1 MMDKNTILA
10 IVLSAIVLFG
20 YFFFDAFYMAPKR
33 QAAYEAQQAAELE
46 EQAAKAAEAEK
57 LSARVSE
64 SSPVASFADG
74 EDASGQGT
82 VAVQEF
88 TVTTNRAKVV
98 LTNRGGDIVSYKLTE
113 HLDKDTGEGVEMA
126 DNVTSSNRAFSL
138 AFGDSDMSAI
148 DGIFNVKKVDDYT
161 IGFYRDFTM
170 KDDSGVSHKFR
181 LGKLYT
187 FTPDDYAFRLSVTVN
202 GLDGSPASLNLGG
215 AAYTLRTSP
224 QIGPH
229 YDKKSNRYE
238 VRQFVS
244 WDGRK
249 KAKKAFSDRSYDKA
263 WEWAGAAGKYFTV
276 LVKPADN
283 SKMLA
288 AIRCSAQQLSG
299 YENSQVFVTRSAISG
314 GNVTDD
320 YYIYVGP
327 RSEKELIKY
336 NNADSNGWKLVNAR
350 FNQALQTSGFLSV
363 IEVALKWCLETIY
376 KLVRNWGVAIIIL
389 TIFLKIILFPLNKS
403 TALGSIKMAGLQPK
417 MKEIQ
422 ERYKDDPQ
430 QQQAA
435 MGKLYKEAGYNPAS
449 GCLPMVLQMMVL
461 FALYNVFNNHFEF
474 RGASFIH
481 GWIDDLSVGDQLFAW
496 DAQIPFISSFTMN
509 TFRLLPFIYT
519 GSQLLNGVITQYG
532 NAAGAN
538 QSSMKFMMYGMPLMF
553 FFLFYNVPSG
563 LLLYWTVSNI
573 LQIGQQ
579 MIINKI
585 MAKKRLEL
593 EAAKPRTVDKAMG
606 GKKKKGRR

>member
-1 MMDKNTILA
+1 MDKNTILA

-33 QAAYEAQQAAELE
+33 EAAFEAQQAAELE
-46 EQAAKAAEAEK
+46 AQAAKAEEAEE
-57 LSARVSE
+57 LSSMVSE
-64 SSPVASFADG
+64 VPLFSGTDADG
-74 EDASGQGT
+74 TAAGEVPIG
-82 VAVQEF
+82 EF
-88 TVTTNRAKVV
+88 TITTNRAKVV
-98 LTNRGGDIVSYKLTE
+98 LTNRGGDIVSYKLVE
-113 HLDKDTGEGVEMA
+113 HLDKDTGEGVEMV

-138 AFGDSDMSAI
+138 SFGDSSMAAL
-148 DGIFNVKKVDDYT
+148 DGGFNVKRIDDYT
-161 IGFYRDFTM
+161 IGFYRDFTV
-170 KDDSGVSHKFR
+170 KGDDGNDHRFR
-181 LGKLYT
+181 LGKLYS
-187 FTPDDYAFRLSVTVN
+187 FTADDYAFRLSVTVN
-202 GLDGSPASLNLGG
+202 SLDGKPALLNLGG

-249 KAKKAFSDRSYDKA
+249 KAKKAFSDRSYDKP

-276 LVKPADN
+276 IVKPTD
-283 SKMLA
+283 SSVMSSTIK
-288 AIRCSAQQLSG
+288 CSAQQVAG
-299 YENSQVFVTRSAISG
+299 YENSQVFLTRTAISG
-314 GNVTDD
+314 NSTDD

-327 RSEKELIKY
+327 RSENELIKY
-336 NNADSNGWKLVNAR
+336 NSADSNGWKLVNAR
-350 FNQALQTSGFLSV
+350 FNQALQTSGFLSI
-363 IEVALKWCLETIY
+363 IEVALKWCLRAIY
-376 KLVRNWGVAIIIL
+376 GLVRNWGVAIIIL
-389 TIFLKIILFPLNKS
+389 TIFLKIVLFPLNKA
-403 TALGSIKMAGLQPK
+403 TALGSIKMQGLQPK

-422 ERYKDDPQ
+422 EKYKDDPQ

-481 GWIDDLSVGDQLFAW
+481 GWIDDLSVGDSLFTW
-496 DAQIPFISSFTMN
+496 EKQIPFISSFTMN
-509 TFRLLPFIYT
+509 TLRLLPFIYT
-519 GSQLLNGVITQYG
+519 GSQLLSGVITQYG
-532 NAAGAN
+532 NPAGAN

-579 MIINKI
+579 VIINKI
-585 MAKKRLEL
+585 TAKKKREL
-593 EAAKPRTVDKAMG
+593 EASKPRVIDKAMG
-606 GKKKKGRR
+606 GRKKKGRK

>member
-33 QAAYEAQQAAELE
+33 QAAYEAQQAAELA
-46 EQAAKAAEAEK
+46 EQEAKAAEAER
-57 LSARVSE
+57 LSAQVSE
-64 SSPVASFADG
+64 SSPAASFADG
-74 EDASGQGT
+74 EDASGQGA

-98 LTNRGGDIVSYKLTE
+98 LTNRGGDIVSYKLVE

-138 AFGDSDMSAI
+138 AFGNAGMAAI
-148 DGIFNVKKVDDYT
+148 DGVFNVKRVDDYT

-170 KDDSGVSHKFR
+170 KDDSGVSRRFR
-181 LGKLYT
+181 LGKLYS

-202 GLDGSPASLNLGG
+202 GLDGSPATLDLGG
-215 AAYTLRTSP
+215 VAYTLRTPP

-229 YDKKSNRYE
+229 YDKKSDRYE

-249 KAKKAFSDRSYDKA
+249 KMAKTFSSHSYEKA
-263 WEWAGAAGKYFTV
+263 WEWAGAAGKYFAV
-276 LVKPADN
+276 IVKPADN
-283 SKMLA
+283 STMSA
-288 AIRCSAQQLSG
+288 GITCSAQQVSG
-299 YENSQVFVTRSAISG
+299 YENSQVFLTRNAISG

-320 YYIYVGP
+320 YYVYVGP

-350 FNQALQTSGFLSV
+350 FNQALKTSGFLSV
-363 IEVALKWCLETIY
+363 IEVALKWCLENIY

-422 ERYKDDPQ
+422 EKYKDDPQ

-481 GWIDDLSVGDQLFAW
+481 GWIDDLSVGDSLFTW
-496 DAQIPFISSFTMN
+496 DKPIPLISSFTMN

-519 GSQLLNGVITQYG
+519 GSQLLNGLITQYG
-532 NAAGAN
+532 NAAGAS
-538 QSSMKFMMYGMPLMF
+538 QGSMKFMMYGMPLMF

-579 MIINKI
+579 MIINRI
-585 MAKKRLEL
+585 TAKKRLEL
-593 EAAKPRTVDKAMG
+593 EAAKPRTVDRAMG

>member
-1 MMDKNTILA
+1 MDKNTILA

-33 QAAYEAQQAAELE
+33 EAAYEARQAAELE
-46 EQAAKAAEAEK
+46 EQAAKAAEAEQ
-57 LSARVSE
+57 LSSKVTE
-64 SSPVASFADG
+64 SPSMAVFADG
-74 EDASGQGT
+74 EDAAGQEA
-82 VAVQEF
+82 VSVQEF
-88 TVTTNRAKVV
+88 TITTNRASVV

-113 HLDKDTGEGVEMA
+113 HLDKDTGEGVQMV
-126 DNVTSSNRAFSL
+126 DNVTSSNHAFGLS
-138 AFGDSDMSAI
+138 FGDSAMAMI
-148 DGIFNVKKVDDYT
+148 DGVFNVKRIDDYT

-170 KDDSGVSHKFR
+170 KGDDGVDHKFR
-181 LGKLYT
+181 LGKLYS

-202 GLDGSPASLNLGG
+202 GLDGSAANLDLGG
-215 AAYTLRTSP
+215 AAYTLRTPP

-229 YDKKSNRYE
+229 YDRKSNRYE

-249 KAKKAFSDRSYDKA
+249 KQKKVFSDRSYDKP
-263 WEWAGAAGKYFTV
+263 WEWAGAAGKYFAV
-276 LVKPADN
+276 IVKPADN
-283 SKMLA
+283 TTMSS
-288 AIRCSAQQLSG
+288 AIRCSSEQVSG
-299 YENSQVFVTRSAISG
+299 YENSQVFVTRSAIHA
-314 GNVTDD
+314 GNTTDEF
-320 YYIYVGP
+320 YIYVGP
-327 RSEKELIKY
+327 RSEKELLKY
-336 NNADSNGWKLVNAR
+336 NSADSNGWKLVNAR
-350 FNQALQTSGFLSV
+350 FNQALQTSGFLSI
-363 IEVALKWCLETIY
+363 IEVALKWCLENIY
-376 KLVRNWGVAIIIL
+376 RLVHNWGVAIIIL
-389 TIFLKIILFPLNKS
+389 TIFLKIVLFPLNKS
-403 TALGSIKMAGLQPK
+403 TALGSIKMQGLQPK

-422 ERYKDDPQ
+422 EKYKDDPQ

-481 GWIDDLSVGDQLFAW
+481 GWIDDLSVGDSLFSW
-496 DAQIPFISSFTMN
+496 KQQIPFISQFTMN

-519 GSQLLNGVITQYG
+519 GSQLLNGLITQYG

-563 LLLYWTVSNI
+563 LLLYWTVSNV

-585 MAKKRLEL
+585 MAKKRAEL
-593 EAAKPRTVDKAMG
+593 EASKPRVIDKAMG
-606 GKKKKGRR
+606 GKKKKKGRR

>member
-1 MMDKNTILA
+1 MDKNTILA
-10 IVLSAIVLFG
+10 IVLSGVVLFG
-20 YFFFDAFYMAPKR
+20 YFFFDAYYMAPKR
-33 QAAYEAQQAAELE
+33 EAAYQAQQAAELE
-46 EQAAKAAEAEK
+46 AQEAKAEETQE
-57 LSARVSE
+57 LSALISE
-64 SSPVASFADG
+64 TPALTSFASDS
-74 EDASGQGT
+74 EANPSAS
-82 VAVQEF
+82 VPVEEF
-88 TVTTNRAKVV
+88 TITTNRAKVL
-98 LTNRGGDIVSYKLTE
+98 LTNRGGDIVSYKLIE
-113 HLDKDTGEGVEMA
+113 HLDKDTGEGVEMV

-138 AFGDSDMSAI
+138 SFGDSNMPTI
-148 DGIFNVKKVDDYT
+148 DGVFNVKRIDDYT
-161 IGFYRDFTM
+161 IGFYRVFSV
-170 KDDSGVSHKFR
+170 KDDTGTEHKFR
-181 LGKLYT
+181 LGKLYS
-187 FTPDDYAFRLSVTVN
+187 FTPDDYAFRLSITVN
-202 GLDGSPASLNLGG
+202 GMDGTPASLNLGG

-249 KAKKAFSDRSYDKA
+249 KAKKAFSDRSYEKP
-263 WEWAGAAGKYFTV
+263 WEWAGTAGKYFTV

-283 SKMLA
+283 ATMSA
-288 AIRCSAQQLSG
+288 AIRCSAQQVAG
-299 YENSQVFVTRSAISG
+299 YENSQVFLTRNEISG
-314 GNVTDD
+314 NTTDD

-327 RSEKELIKY
+327 RSENELIKY
-336 NNADSNGWKLVNAR
+336 NNADSNGWKLVNTR
-350 FNQALQTSGFLSV
+350 FNQALQTSGFLSI
-363 IEVALKWCLETIY
+363 IEVALKWCLRTIY
-376 KLVRNWGVAIIIL
+376 RLVGNWGVAIIIL
-389 TIFLKIILFPLNKS
+389 TIFLKIVLFPLNKS
-403 TALGSIKMAGLQPK
+403 TALGSIKMQGLQPK

-422 ERYKDDPQ
+422 EKYKDDPQ

-435 MGKLYKEAGYNPAS
+435 MSKLYKEAGYNPAS

-481 GWIDDLSVGDQLFAW
+481 GWIDDLSVGDSLFSW
-496 DAQIPFISSFTMN
+496 EQQIPFISQFTMN

-538 QSSMKFMMYGMPLMF
+538 QGSMKFMMYGMPLMF

-579 MIINKI
+579 VIINKI
-585 MAKKRLEL
+585 TAKKRQEL
-593 EAAKPRTVDKAMG
+593 EASKPRAIDKAMG
-606 GKKKKGRR
+606 GRKKKKGRR

>member
-1 MMDKNTILA
+1 MDKNTILA

-33 QAAYEAQQAAELE
+33 EAAFEAQQAAELE
-46 EQAAKAAEAEK
+46 AQAAKAEEAEE
-57 LSARVSE
+57 LSSMVSE
-64 SSPVASFADG
+64 VPLFSGTDADG
-74 EDASGQGT
+74 TAAGEVPIG
-82 VAVQEF
+82 EF
-88 TVTTNRAKVV
+88 TITTNRAKVV
-98 LTNRGGDIVSYKLTE
+98 LTNRGGDIVSYKLVE
-113 HLDKDTGEGVEMA
+113 HLDKDTGEGVEMV

-138 AFGDSDMSAI
+138 SFGDSSMAAL
-148 DGIFNVKKVDDYT
+148 DGGFNVKRIDDYT
-161 IGFYRDFTM
+161 IGFYRDFTV
-170 KDDSGVSHKFR
+170 KGDDGNDHRFR
-181 LGKLYT
+181 LGKLYS
-187 FTPDDYAFRLSVTVN
+187 FTADDYAFRLSVTVN
-202 GLDGSPASLNLGG
+202 SLDGKPALLNLGG

-249 KAKKAFSDRSYDKA
+249 KAKKAFSDRSYDKP

-276 LVKPADN
+276 IVKPTD
-283 SKMLA
+283 SSVMSSTIK
-288 AIRCSAQQLSG
+288 CSAQQVAG
-299 YENSQVFVTRSAISG
+299 YENSQVFLTRTAISG
-314 GNVTDD
+314 NSTDD

-327 RSEKELIKY
+327 RSENELIKY
-336 NNADSNGWKLVNAR
+336 NSADSNGWKLVNAR
-350 FNQALQTSGFLSV
+350 FNQALQTSGFLSI
-363 IEVALKWCLETIY
+363 IEIALKWCLRAIY
-376 KLVRNWGVAIIIL
+376 GLVRNWGVAIIIL
-389 TIFLKIILFPLNKS
+389 TIFLKIVLFPLNKA
-403 TALGSIKMAGLQPK
+403 TALGSIKMQGLQPK

-422 ERYKDDPQ
+422 EKYKDDPQ

-481 GWIDDLSVGDQLFAW
+481 GWIDDLSVGDSLFTW
-496 DAQIPFISSFTMN
+496 EKQIPFISSFTMN
-509 TFRLLPFIYT
+509 TLRLLPFIYT
-519 GSQLLNGVITQYG
+519 GSQLLSGVITQYG
-532 NAAGAN
+532 NPAGAN

-579 MIINKI
+579 VIINKI
-585 MAKKRLEL
+585 TAKKKREL
-593 EAAKPRTVDKAMG
+593 EASKPRVIDKAMG
-606 GKKKKGRR
+606 GRKKKGRK

>member
-1 MMDKNTILA
+1 MDKNTILA

-20 YFFFDAFYMAPKR
+20 YFFFDAFYLAPKR
-33 QAAYEAQQAAELE
+33 EAAYEAQQAAELE
-46 EQAAKAAEAEK
+46 AQAAKAEEAEQM
-57 LSARVSE
+57 SSMVSE
-64 SSPVASFADG
+64 ATSPFGTDDQGQV
-74 EDASGQGT
+74 SGD
-82 VAVQEF
+82 VPVEEF
-88 TVTTNRAKVV
+88 TITTNRAKVV
-98 LTNRGGDIVSYKLTE
+98 LTNRGGDIVSYKLVE

-138 AFGDSDMSAI
+138 SFGDSAMSAI
-148 DGIFNVKKVDDYT
+148 DGVFNVKRVDERT
-161 IGFYRDFTM
+161 IGFYRDFTI
-170 KDDSGVSHKFR
+170 KDDAGVDHRFR
-181 LGKLYT
+181 LGKLYS
-187 FTPDDYAFRLSVTVN
+187 FTEDDYAFRLSVTVN
-202 GLDGSPASLNLGG
+202 GLDGSPALLNLGG

-249 KAKKAFSDRSYDKA
+249 KTKKAFSDRSYDRH
-263 WEWAGAAGKYFTV
+263 WEWAGSAGKYFTIIV
-276 LVKPADN
+276 RPTDSGVM
-283 SKMLA
+283 SSSV
-288 AIRCSAQQLSG
+288 RCSAQQVSG
-299 YENSQVFVTRSAISG
+299 YENSQVFLTRNAIS

-327 RSEKELIKY
+327 RSENELIKY

-350 FNQALQTSGFLSV
+350 FNQALQTSGFLSI
-363 IEVALKWCLETIY
+363 IEVALKWGLRAIY
-376 KLVRNWGVAIIIL
+376 SLVRNWGVAIIIL
-389 TIFLKIILFPLNKS
+389 TIILKIVLFPLNKA
-403 TALGSIKMAGLQPK
+403 TALGSVKMQGLQPK

-422 ERYKDDPQ
+422 EKYKDDPQ

-481 GWIDDLSVGDQLFAW
+481 GWIDDLSVGDSLFTW
-496 DAQIPFISSFTMN
+496 ERQIPFISQFMMN

-519 GSQLLNGVITQYG
+519 GSQLLSGVITQYG
-532 NAAGAN
+532 NPAGAS

-579 MIINKI
+579 VIINKI
-585 MAKKRLEL
+585 TERKRREL
-593 EAAKPRTVDKAMG
+593 EASKPRVIDKAMG
-606 GKKKKGRR
+606 SRKKKGRR

>member
-1 MMDKNTILA
+1 MDKRTILA
-10 IVLSAIVLFG
+10 IALSAVVLFG
-20 YFFFDAFYMAPKR
+20 YFFFDAYYMAPKR
-33 QAAYEAQQAAELE
+33 QAAYEAQQAAEQE
-46 EQAAKAAEAEK
+46 EQTAKAAEAEQ
-57 LSARVSE
+57 LSSMVSE
-64 SSPVASFADG
+64 TPAASFAGEEDG
-74 EDASGQGT
+74 SGQET
-82 VAVQEF
+82 VAVQEI
-88 TVTTNRAKVV
+88 TVTTNKAKVV
-98 LTNRGGDIVSYKLTE
+98 LTNRGGDIVSYKLVE
-113 HLDKDTGEGVEMA
+113 HLDKDTGEGVEMV

-138 AFGDSDMSAI
+138 AFGDAGMAAI
-148 DGIFNVKKVDDYT
+148 DGVFNVKRVDDYT
-161 IGFYRDFTM
+161 VGFYRDFTM
-170 KDDSGVSHKFR
+170 KDDSGTEHRFR
-181 LGKLYT
+181 LGKLYS
-187 FTPDDYAFRLSVTVN
+187 FTADDYAFRLSVTVN
-202 GLDGSPASLNLGG
+202 GMDGSPASLNLGG

-229 YDKKSNRYE
+229 YDKKNDRYE

-249 KAKKAFSDRSYDKA
+249 KVKKDFSEHTYDKP
-263 WEWAGAAGKYFTV
+263 WEWAGVAGKYFTI
-276 LVKPADN
+276 LVKPVDN
-283 SKMLA
+283 SRMSA
-288 AIRCSAQQLSG
+288 NVRCSAQQTG
-299 YENSQVFVTRSAISG
+299 NYENSQVFLTRNAISAA
-314 GNVTDD
+314 NTTDD

-336 NNADSNGWKLVNAR
+336 NSADSNGWKLVNAR
-350 FNQALQTSGFLSV
+350 FNQALQTSGFLSF
-363 IEVALKWCLETIY
+363 IEVALKWGLEMIY
-376 KLVRNWGVAIIIL
+376 KLVHNWGVAIIIL

-403 TALGSIKMAGLQPK
+403 TALGSIKMQGLQPK

-422 ERYKDDPQ
+422 EKYKDNPK

-449 GCLPMVLQMMVL
+449 GCLPMILQMMVL

-474 RGASFIH
+474 RGASFIR
-481 GWIDDLSVGDQLFAW
+481 GWIDDLSVGDIICVW
-496 DAQIPFISSFTMN
+496 DSQIPFISSFTMN

-532 NAAGAN
+532 SAAGAG
-538 QSSMKFMMYGMPLMF
+538 QKSMKFMMYGMPLMF

-585 MAKKRLEL
+585 TAKKRLEL
-593 EAAKPRTVDKAMG
+593 AATKPHAVDKAMN
-606 GKKKKGRR
+606 GKKKKGKH